1 MATADPANP
10 QLHLSKQGYAE
21 LLRTEA
27 NLPFIYDD
35 LRTGAARPLN
45 TYEEARGTP
54 TMGIGVAIQG
64 EAARQQYA
72 KYLGKQIPAAELE
85 EINRLKLAEF
95 EANLN
100 KKLVGAKL
108 SQAMYDALF
117 SLMWNTGPN
126 SSWVKNATNAVK
138 AGDYAAAQQTIANG
152 PVTSKG
158 QLVSGLVTR
167 RAREAAMF
175 ASEGLT
181 DFVSMTR
188 SAADVATRNPI
199 PFVLAALTV
208 SGTTFFLVRRLSR

>member
-138 AGDYAAAQQTIANG
+138 AGDYAAAQQTIANA
-152 PVTSKG
+152 PLRRK
-158 QLVSGLVTR
+158 VSWFQVW
-167 RAREAAMF
+167 
-175 ASEGLT
+175 
-181 DFVSMTR
+181 
-188 SAADVATRNPI
+188 
-199 PFVLAALTV
+199 
-208 SGTTFFLVRRLSR
+208 